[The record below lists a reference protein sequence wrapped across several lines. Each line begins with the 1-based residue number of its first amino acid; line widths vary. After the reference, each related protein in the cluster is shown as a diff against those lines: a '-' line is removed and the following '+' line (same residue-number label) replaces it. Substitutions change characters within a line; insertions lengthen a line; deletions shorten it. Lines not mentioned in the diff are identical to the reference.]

1 MKHNVRHRNPEIYYD
16 YIIKRHTRINP
27 KIIKN
32 KFLTKQLIKFNQIL
46 ELPSNQNKVL
56 GLQFLRTQFI

>member
-1 MKHNVRHRNPEIYYD
+1 MLTQKSRNILRLHNQKTHT
-16 YIIKRHTRINP
+16 TRINP

-46 ELPSNQNKVL
+46 ELPSNQNKEL